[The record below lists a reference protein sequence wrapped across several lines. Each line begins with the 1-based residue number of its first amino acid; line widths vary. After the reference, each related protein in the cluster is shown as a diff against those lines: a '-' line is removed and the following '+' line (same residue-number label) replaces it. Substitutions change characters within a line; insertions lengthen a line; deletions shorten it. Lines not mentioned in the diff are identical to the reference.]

1 MDNFDLEEIQIDDS
15 ANDEA
20 KMQQLGQEIGALKAQ
35 LNMPVQIRRAI
46 GGASLAYALTG
57 GATGA
62 LAGAIAG
69 FALGRNSKGMPE
81 KQRKAIEAQIAQ
93 KQAELQRLLRGTEI
107 AGNMSSGIMSSYDL
121 NDYEYDVWPFDGEY
135 AAFMGQPSRPFA
147 LNIFGVPKSGK
158 STWCFKFAQYLAN
171 FGTVLYVAAEEGFSM
186 TLQHKLKEFAGTHQN
201 LDFAN
206 FRTYQQI
213 NEALQSGNYDF
224 CVIDSINFIR
234 MEVEQLEDLKK
245 DNPTVSVIAIMQAT
259 KNGQFRGSQE
269 FMHNCD
275 IIVKVDSGVAYHTG
289 RFAESS
295 EMNVFDSAPKSEAK
309 KPKERP
315 VGGQMQMF
323 TDGQTE
329 YQ

>member
-1 MDNFDLEEIQIDDS
+1 MDDVNLDEIEIDDS

-20 KMQQLGQEIGALKAQ
+20 KMQQLGHEIGALKAQ
-35 LNMPVQIRRAI
+35 LNMPIPIRRAI
-46 GGASLAYALTG
+46 GGAALAYGIAGTG
-57 GATGA
+57 
-62 LAGAIAG
+62 AGAIAGALAG
-69 FALGRNSKGMPE
+69 FALGRNAKELPE

-93 KQAELQRLLRGTEI
+93 KQGELQRLLRGTEI

-121 NDYEYDVWPFDGEY
+121 RDYEYDIWPFEGEY
-135 AAFMGQPSRPFA
+135 ADFMGQPSRPFA
-147 LNIFGVPKSGK
+147 LNIFGIPKSGK

-171 FGTVLYVAAEEGFSM
+171 FGPVLYVAAEEGFSM
-186 TLQHKLKEFAGTHQN
+186 TLQHKLRQFAGTHEN

-206 FRTYQQI
+206 FRTYEQI
-213 NEALQSGNYDF
+213 NSALQGGNYDF

-245 DNPTVSVIAIMQAT
+245 ENPTVSIIAIMQAT

-289 RFAESS
+289 RFAETS
-295 EMNVFDSAPKSEAK
+295 EMNVFDSAPKAKAKPSEG
-309 KPKERP
+309 P

-323 TDGQTE
+323 TDHQSSF
-329 YQ
+329 Q

>member
-1 MDNFDLEEIQIDDS
+1 MDDLNLEEIEIDDS

-35 LNMPVQIRRAI
+35 LNMPIPIRRAI
-46 GGASLAYALTG
+46 GGAALAYGIAGTG
-57 GATGA
+57 AGA
-62 LAGAIAG
+62 LAGALAG
-69 FALGRNSKGMPE
+69 FALGRNAKEMPE

-107 AGNMSSGIMSSYDL
+107 AGNMQSGIMSSYDL
-121 NDYEYDVWPFDGEY
+121 RDYEYDVWPFEGEY
-135 AAFMGQPSRPFA
+135 ADFMGQPSRPFA

-171 FGTVLYVAAEEGFSM
+171 FGPVLYVAAEEGFSM
-186 TLQHKLKEFAGTHQN
+186 TLQHKLRQFAGTHEN

-206 FRTYQQI
+206 FRTYEQI
-213 NEALQSGNYDF
+213 NSALQGGNYDF

-245 DNPTVSVIAIMQAT
+245 ENPTVSIIAIMQAT

-289 RFAESS
+289 RFAETS
-295 EMNVFDSAPKSEAK
+295 EMPVFDSAPVTEAK
-309 KPKERP
+309 PKAGP
-315 VGGQMQMF
+315 IGGQMQMF
-323 TDGQTE
+323 TDDPSA

>member
-1 MDNFDLEEIQIDDS
+1 MDDLNLEEIEIDDS

-35 LNMPVQIRRAI
+35 LNMPIPIRRAI
-46 GGASLAYALTG
+46 GGAALAYGIAGTG
-57 GATGA
+57 AGA
-62 LAGAIAG
+62 LAGALAG
-69 FALGRNSKGMPE
+69 FALGRNAKELPE

-107 AGNMSSGIMSSYDL
+107 AGNMESGIMSSYDL
-121 NDYEYDVWPFDGEY
+121 RDYEYDVWPFEGEY
-135 AAFMGQPSRPFA
+135 ADFMGQPSRPFA

-171 FGTVLYVAAEEGFSM
+171 FGPVLYVAAEEGFSM
-186 TLQHKLKEFAGTHQN
+186 TLQHKLRQFAGTHEN

-206 FRTYQQI
+206 FRTYEQI
-213 NEALQSGNYDF
+213 NSALQGGNYDF

-245 DNPTVSVIAIMQAT
+245 ENPTVSIIAIMQAT

-275 IIVKVDSGVAYHTG
+275 VIVKVDSGVAYHTG

-295 EMNVFDSAPKSEAK
+295 EMNVFDTPQPQQTKKAPEQ
-309 KPKERP
+309 PT
-315 VGGQMQMF
+315 GQFNLFDDQ
-323 TDGQTE
+323 G
-329 YQ
+329 